1 MNTTIFKIAIII
13 VLCTLVSC
21 GIKTYTRDTNDIG
34 VFLYDMHISM
44 LHKETG
50 NYDYPTIKSKYSVVK
65 GKLNGAFLLS
75 YAPRK
80 LDDNLN
86 FYRGEMDTLFYAN
99 FENNTLKEGYIVNS
113 PNNWSSETSDYYR
126 FLYSYLDYEIRIKGE
141 RVDLRSFNYEGKGM
155 LNANG
160 KKEDFWV
167 ESDGWGQKSK
177 GCYKNGI
184 KDGYWDETIG
194 HTRGIGYYVNGK
206 KEGYWIEDGRVCTSK
221 GYYEK
226 GKREGLWLLEFP
238 SEGHYKKPYEKDG
251 VLVIEFVP
259 PAEGEKDIIKA
270 YYKNDVE
277 IKENE

>member
-1 MNTTIFKIAIII
+1 MNTTIFKIAIIT

-21 GIKTYTRDTNDIG
+21 GIKTQTRESSDIKE
-34 VFLYDMHISM
+34 FLRDLQYAIMH
-44 LHKETG
+44 KKTG
-50 NYDYPTIKSKYSVVK
+50 IYDYPNIKCKYSVVK
-65 GKLNGAFLLS
+65 GNLNGELLFS
-75 YAPRK
+75 YDVTK
-80 LDDNLN
+80 NN
-86 FYRGEMDTLFYAN
+86 EGYYYKEKDTFFYAN
-99 FENNTLKEGYIVNS
+99 FEKNTPRGYLVNERFGAYHYYHSLCLILNIIV
-113 PNNWSSETSDYYR
+113 
-126 FLYSYLDYEIRIKGE
+126 RIDGE
-141 RVDLRSFNYEGKGM
+141 RVELDKILSGRGM

-160 KKEDFWV
+160 KKEDFWI
-167 ESDGWGQKSK
+167 ESNNLGQKSK

>member
-1 MNTTIFKIAIII
+1 M
-13 VLCTLVSC
+13 
-21 GIKTYTRDTNDIG
+21 
-34 VFLYDMHISM
+34 
-44 LHKETG
+44 
-50 NYDYPTIKSKYSVVK
+50 
-65 GKLNGAFLLS
+65 
-75 YAPRK
+75 
-80 LDDNLN
+80 
-86 FYRGEMDTLFYAN
+86 
-99 FENNTLKEGYIVNS
+99 
-113 PNNWSSETSDYYR
+113 
-126 FLYSYLDYEIRIKGE
+126 
-141 RVDLRSFNYEGKGM
+141 RSFNYEGKGM

>member
-1 MNTTIFKIAIII
+1 
-13 VLCTLVSC
+13 
-21 GIKTYTRDTNDIG
+21 
-34 VFLYDMHISM
+34 M

-65 GKLNGAFLLS
+65 GKLNGELLLS

-99 FENNTLKEGYIVNS
+99 FENNTLKEGYIVNR
-113 PNNWSSETSDYYR
+113 PNNWNSETSDYYR
-126 FLYSYLDYEIRIKGE
+126 FLYSYLDYEIRINGE
-141 RVDLRSFNYEGKGM
+141 RVDLRSFNYGGKGM

-160 KKEDFWV
+160 KKEDFWI

-206 KEGYWIEDGRVCTSK
+206 KEGYWIEDGRDCTSK

-238 SEGHYKKPYEKDG
+238 SEGHYKEPYEKDG

-259 PAEGEKDIIKA
+259 PAEGEKRIIKT